1 MKISERITEALASL
15 EAMSRLGSKPIDL
28 CSGVLYEPHSKFP
41 DGEFLAAELPGGKI
55 VAVETHK
62 LLEHLLLRHAN
73 AQATREGGSARSAY
87 TDIREHFVRKT
98 GFEF

>member
-1 MKISERITEALASL
+1 
-15 EAMSRLGSKPIDL
+15 
-28 CSGVLYEPHSKFP
+28 
-41 DGEFLAAELPGGKI
+41 
-55 VAVETHK
+55 